1 VSDASGNSTQ
11 TSESAASGEPT
22 PASESAASGGL
33 MPTSETAEVLVEV
46 DDGVA
51 VITINRPRA
60 RNAVNGAVARGIA
73 AALDELEERK
83 DVAAYVLTGAGGT
96 FSSGMDLKGFM
107 TGDFP
112 VLAGRGFG
120 GIVEAPP
127 KKPIIAAIEGYALAG
142 GCELALACDII
153 VASEEAKFGL
163 PEPKRGLV
171 AGAGGVMRLPQRI
184 PYHIAME
191 IALTGDHFPASRLY
205 ELGLVNHVT
214 PAGGALAKALEL
226 AKKIAGNA
234 PLALAATKRVMVE
247 SADWSRDEM
256 FKKQGEIINPV
267 FGSKDAMEGAAAFA
281 EKRAPQWK
289 GE

>member
-1 VSDASGNSTQ
+1 MSD
-11 TSESAASGEPT
+11 
-22 PASESAASGGL
+22 
-33 MPTSETAEVLVEV
+33 EVLVDV
-46 DDGVA
+46 DGGVA

-73 AALDELEERK
+73 AALDGLEERR

-96 FSSGMDLKGFM
+96 FCAGMDLKGFLS
-107 TGDFP
+107 GDFP
-112 VLAGRGFG
+112 VIPGRGFG
-120 GIVEAPP
+120 GIAEAPP
-127 KKPIIAAIEGYALAG
+127 KKPIVAAVEGYALAG
-142 GCELALACDII
+142 GFELALACDII
-153 VASEEAKFGL
+153 LASEEAKFGL

-184 PYHIAME
+184 PYHVAME

-205 ELGLVNHVT
+205 ELGLVNHIT
-214 PAGGALAKALEL
+214 PVGEALAGAVEL
-226 AKKIAGNA
+226 ARKIAANA
-234 PLALAATKRVMVE
+234 PLALAATKRVIVE

-256 FKKQGEIINPV
+256 FKKQAEIIDPV

-281 EKRAPQWK
+281 EKRAPRWQ